1 MITTHL
7 ALDSLASEFLN
18 KPSGSSIRN
27 YPIHNKP
34 SQFQNALA
42 DIAFSILDHLPIGII
57 FLGPDMYIYQA
68 NATARSV
75 LNQRDGLLEQN
86 QRLVTSTSNQ
96 TVALQKMVKRVLGR
110 TTCNVNIEPHKS
122 AITVSRPSARR
133 SFELLATIFPQ
144 CNKEATPRD
153 MCPVLF
159 IFDPE
164 GEVQPIA
171 EIITQCYD
179 LTAAETKI
187 AIMLMQ
193 GYTLKEASVSLGIT
207 KETARKQLQSVF
219 WKTNTNRQS
228 ELILLLIRGT
238 ANLKL

>member
-1 MITTHL
+1 MRGARVMEQCSNMRAASRKEGQAVWIVAHSPRSTL
-7 ALDSLASEFLN
+7 A
-18 KPSGSSIRN
+18 
-27 YPIHNKP
+27 
-34 SQFQNALA
+34 
-42 DIAFSILDHLPIGII
+42 
-57 FLGPDMYIYQA
+57 
-68 NATARSV
+68 
-75 LNQRDGLLEQN
+75 QRREA
-86 QRLVTSTSNQ
+86 
-96 TVALQKMVKRVLGR
+96 TVA
-110 TTCNVNIEPHKS
+110 E
-122 AITVSRPSARR
+122 PSARR

-144 CNKEATPRD
+144 SNKEGAPKD
-153 MCPVLF
+153 ICPVLF

-193 GYTLKEASVSLGIT
+193 GFTLKETSVTLGIT

-238 ANLKL
+238 ANLRLWTFFVNSKTITCPFWGMTTLAVYLKMPMYWKNIGT